1 MNQGRMEE
9 GIRLFLEGVGE
20 RFPGDDLEATPARV
34 ARAWCEEM
42 LSGYLAPADAEMSW
56 TEAPAGCG
64 TVVVANVG
72 FTSVCVHHLLPF
84 VGRAHVA
91 YLPGRRLAGLSKVGR
106 VIEIHARRLQ
116 IQERL
121 TSEILGT
128 IERTLEPRGAL
139 VLLEAEHTCM
149 TLRGAH
155 KRGSRLVTISTSG
168 IFATDASARG
178 EALGL
183 LASARGDL
191 PSLTR

>member
-1 MNQGRMEE
+1 
-9 GIRLFLEGVGE
+9 
-20 RFPGDDLEATPARV
+20 
-34 ARAWCEEM
+34 
-42 LSGYLAPADAEMSW
+42 
-56 TEAPAGCG
+56 
-64 TVVVANVG
+64 
-72 FTSVCVHHLLPF
+72 
-84 VGRAHVA
+84 
-91 YLPGRRLAGLSKVGR
+91 
-106 VIEIHARRLQ
+106 
-116 IQERL
+116 
-121 TSEILGT
+121 
-128 IERTLEPRGAL
+128 